1 MSGNGVNTLEYAH
14 KLEKAGVPREQAEAH
29 AMVFYELMHS
39 ELATKRDIADVKKE
53 IADVKKEIAE
63 LRSATKRDIADV
75 KKEITELRA
84 AIKRDIK
91 ELDLKIEN
99 VRSELKRDIQELRSA
114 TKSDIKE
121 LENKIALKMIIH
133 SGGTV
138 LTILTSLVTLAKLG
152 LLTP

>member
-1 MSGNGVNTLEYAH
+1 MMSGNGVNTLEYAH

-63 LRSATKRDIADV
+63 LRSATKRDIAELRSATKRDIADV
-75 KKEITELRA
+75 KKE
-84 AIKRDIK
+84 IK

-99 VRSELKRDIQELRSA
+99 VRSELKRDI
-114 TKSDIKE
+114 KD
-121 LENKIALKMIIH
+121 LEDKISLKMMIH

-152 LLTP
+152 LLTPM